1 MSKITA
7 IELEN
12 FQSIKDSIRI
22 EFAPLTLLFG
32 PNSAGKS
39 AVFDALDLIECIWDP
54 TKHDKDHANQ
64 MIQRWIRKDAGQY
77 TPMKL
82 AIEFEYDI
90 RNHASTDIWYDDS
103 NWVCNKVRT
112 EYGSFFFNDDIFYDD
127 PERSKD
133 FENVT
138 IRMEV
143 VIALTSTEGLFSE
156 KNDKDSQEKIPVIK
170 FLKISSP
177 NTKILEYGYATEDEG
192 ISYKP
197 YHLRSYGLPAKI
209 YKDTVFVR
217 SSLMS
222 EENTQQKSI
231 DSDAYECNTYI
242 PQLELTSVAKMDTSS
257 GSSTYYSIFTETFSD
272 IVFYFGTVIGKNF
285 RNSSPLVKADR
296 RVPSPVEALFVVD
309 FKLEGWWN
317 TTGIHAATSPAK
329 LLRNEVTSRDPHY
342 TLIANA
348 AHASL
353 LLKTANS
360 DFWGSSHA
368 AKYLEELRD
377 QASLISIINEHL
389 SDHLF
394 SEKLYKIDCESTLM
408 VPIDLSEDDPWDYY
422 ALAQPAAVRLL
433 LRDGEGRKLDLQD
446 VGSGIPFVLPVLYAS
461 VYGDLSRIQQP
472 ELHLHPALQSE
483 LADVFI
489 SEINKSK
496 GKLFLV
502 ETHSEHLLLR
512 LLRRIRDK
520 EKDLPSSSSLP
531 LTTSDVAIYY
541 FNPQVAGGTIVTRQ
555 FVTPLGDFYNDWPR
569 GFFSD
574 RDGDLFNV

>member
-1 MSKITA
+1 MSKISA

-12 FQSIKDSIRI
+12 FQSIKNSIRI

-54 TKHDKDHANQ
+54 TKHNKKQANE
-64 MIQRWIRKDAGQY
+64 MIQRWIRKDDGQY
-77 TPMKL
+77 SPMKL

-90 RNHASTDIWYDDS
+90 RNHSSTDIWYTDS
-103 NWVCNKVRT
+103 NWACNKVRT
-112 EYGSFFFNDDIFYDD
+112 EYGSFFFNEDIFYDD
-127 PERSKD
+127 PERSKS

-138 IRMEV
+138 IRLEV
-143 VIALTSTEGLFSE
+143 VITLTSVEGLFSE
-156 KNDKDSQEKIPVIK
+156 KSDKDSHERIPVIK

-177 NTKILEYGYATEDEG
+177 NTNILQYGYATEDDEG
-192 ISYKP
+192 SFKP
-197 YHLRSYGLPAKI
+197 DHLRSYGLPAKI
-209 YKDTVFVR
+209 FKDTEFAG
-217 SSLMS
+217 SSLFS
-222 EENTQQKSI
+222 EGRSHQRSV
-231 DSDAYECNTYI
+231 DSDAYECQTHI
-242 PQLELTSVAKMDTSS
+242 PQLELTSVAKIDHNFESS
-257 GSSTYYSIFTETFSD
+257 AYYSIFAENFSD
-272 IVFYFGTVIGKNF
+272 IVFYFGTVISETF

-296 RVPSPVEALFVVD
+296 RVPSPAEALFVVD
-309 FKLEGWWN
+309 FKLQGWWN

-329 LLRNEVTSRDPHY
+329 LLMDQVTSRDPHY

-353 LLKTANS
+353 LLKTANA

-377 QASLISIINEHL
+377 KASLISIINEHL

-461 VYGDLSRIQQP
+461 VYGALSRIQQP
-472 ELHLHPALQSE
+472 ELHLHPALQSQ

-489 SEINKSK
+489 EEINKSR
-496 GKLFLV
+496 GKLFIV

-520 EKDLPSSSSLP
+520 EKNIPSSSSLP
-531 LTTSDVAIYY
+531 LTNSDVAIYY
-541 FNPQVAGGTIVTRQ
+541 FNPQVAGGTVVTRQ
-555 FVTPLGDFYNDWPR
+555 LVTPLGDFYNDWPR

>member
-12 FQSIKDSIRI
+12 FQSIKDSVRI

-90 RNHASTDIWYDDS
+90 RKHASTDIWYDDS

-127 PERSKD
+127 PEISKD

-170 FLKISSP
+170 FLKISSL

-197 YHLRSYGLPAKI
+197 NHLRSYGLPAKI

-222 EENTQQKSI
+222 EEYSPRKSI
-231 DSDAYECNTYI
+231 DSDAYECNNYI
-242 PQLELTSVAKMDTSS
+242 PQLELTSIAKMDDKL
-257 GSSTYYSIFTETFSD
+257 GSSNYDSIFTETFSD

-360 DFWGSSHA
+360 NFWGSSHA

-489 SEINKSK
+489 SEMNKSK

-520 EKDLPSSSSLP
+520 EKNLPSSSSLP

-541 FNPQVAGGTIVTRQ
+541 FNPQVAGGTVVTRQ
-555 FVTPLGDFYNDWPR
+555 LVTPLGDFYNDWPR

>member
-54 TKHDKDHANQ
+54 TKHDKNHANE
-64 MIQRWIRKDAGQY
+64 MIQRWIRKDVGQY
-77 TPMKL
+77 SPMRL

-90 RNHASTDIWYDDS
+90 RNHASTDIWYKDS
-103 NWVCNKVRT
+103 NWACNKVRT

-138 IRMEV
+138 IRIEV
-143 VIALTSTEGLFSE
+143 VITLSSIEGLFSE
-156 KNDKDSQEKIPVIK
+156 KTDKDSHENIPVIK
-170 FLKISSP
+170 FLKISSLK
-177 NTKILEYGYATEDEG
+177 TKILEYGYFTEADG
-192 ISYKP
+192 NDYRPDS
-197 YHLRSYGLPAKI
+197 LRSYGLPAKI
-209 YKDTVFVR
+209 YKDTEFAGGALEIEGRTHQR
-217 SSLMS
+217 SVS
-222 EENTQQKSI
+222 
-231 DSDAYECNTYI
+231 SDAYECQIHI
-242 PQLELTSVAKMDTSS
+242 PQLELSSVAKIDNNFDSS
-257 GSSTYYSIFTETFSD
+257 SYYSIFAENFSD
-272 IVFYFGTVIGKNF
+272 IVFYFGTVIGETF

-296 RVPSPVEALFVVD
+296 RVPSPAEALFVVD
-309 FKLEGWWN
+309 FKLSGWWN

-329 LLRNEVTSRDPHY
+329 LLRNQVSSRDPHY

-368 AKYLEELRD
+368 AKYLEELLD
-377 QASLISIINEHL
+377 QASLITIINEHL

-433 LRDGEGRKLDLQD
+433 LKDGEGRKLDLQD

-461 VYGDLSRIQQP
+461 VCGYLSRIQQP

-489 SEINKSK
+489 AEINKSAD
-496 GKLFLV
+496 KLFIV

-520 EKDLPSSSSLP
+520 EKNLPSSSSLP
-531 LTTSDVAIYY
+531 LSTSDVAIYY
-541 FNPQVAGGTIVTRQ
+541 FNPQVAGGTVVTRQ
-555 FVTPLGDFYNDWPR
+555 LVTPLGDFYNDWPR

>member
-12 FQSIKDSIRI
+12 FQSIKDLIRI

-54 TKHDKDHANQ
+54 TKHDKNHANE

-77 TPMKL
+77 SPMRL

-90 RNHASTDIWYDDS
+90 RNHASTDIWYKDS
-103 NWVCNKVRT
+103 NWACNKVRT

-138 IRMEV
+138 IRIEV
-143 VIALTSTEGLFSE
+143 VITLTSIEGLFSE
-156 KNDKDSQEKIPVIK
+156 KTDKDSHENIPVIK
-170 FLKISSP
+170 FLKISSLK
-177 NTKILEYGYATEDEG
+177 TKILEYGYFTEADG
-192 ISYKP
+192 KDYRP
-197 YHLRSYGLPAKI
+197 DNLRSYGLPAKI
-209 YKDTVFVR
+209 YKDTEFAGGSLEIEGRTHQR
-217 SSLMS
+217 SVS
-222 EENTQQKSI
+222 
-231 DSDAYECNTYI
+231 SDAYECQIHI
-242 PQLELTSVAKMDTSS
+242 PQLELSSVAKIDNNFDSS
-257 GSSTYYSIFTETFSD
+257 SYYSIFAENFSD
-272 IVFYFGTVIGKNF
+272 IVFYFGTVIGETF

-296 RVPSPVEALFVVD
+296 RVPSPAEALFVVD
-309 FKLEGWWN
+309 FKLSGWWN

-329 LLRNEVTSRDPHY
+329 LLRNQVSSKDPHY
-342 TLIANA
+342 TLIASA

-377 QASLISIINEHL
+377 QASLITIINEHL

-433 LRDGEGRKLDLQD
+433 LKDGEGRKLDLQD

-461 VYGDLSRIQQP
+461 VCGYLSRIQQP

-489 SEINKSK
+489 AEINKSED
-496 GKLFLV
+496 KLFIV

-520 EKDLPSSSSLP
+520 AKNLPSSSLLP

-541 FNPQVAGGTIVTRQ
+541 FNPQVAGGTVVTRQ
-555 FVTPLGDFYNDWPR
+555 LVTPLGDFYNDWPR

>member
-54 TKHDKDHANQ
+54 TKHDKNHANE

-77 TPMKL
+77 SPMRL

-90 RNHASTDIWYDDS
+90 RNHASTDIWYKDS
-103 NWVCNKVRT
+103 NWACNKVRT

-138 IRMEV
+138 IRIEV
-143 VIALTSTEGLFSE
+143 VITLTSIEGLFSE
-156 KNDKDSQEKIPVIK
+156 KTDKDSHENIPVIK
-170 FLKISSP
+170 FLKISSLK
-177 NTKILEYGYATEDEG
+177 TKILEYGYFTEADG
-192 ISYKP
+192 NDYRPDS
-197 YHLRSYGLPAKI
+197 LRSYGLPAKI
-209 YKDTVFVR
+209 YKDTEFAGGALEIEGRTHQR
-217 SSLMS
+217 SVS
-222 EENTQQKSI
+222 
-231 DSDAYECNTYI
+231 SDAYECQIHI
-242 PQLELTSVAKMDTSS
+242 PQLELSSVAKIDNNFDSS
-257 GSSTYYSIFTETFSD
+257 SYYSIFAENFSD
-272 IVFYFGTVIGKNF
+272 IVFYFGTVIGETF

-296 RVPSPVEALFVVD
+296 RVPSPAEALFVVD
-309 FKLEGWWN
+309 FKLSGWWN

-329 LLRNEVTSRDPHY
+329 LLRNQVSSRDPHY

-368 AKYLEELRD
+368 AKYLEELLD
-377 QASLISIINEHL
+377 QASLITIINEHL

-433 LRDGEGRKLDLQD
+433 LKDGEGRKLDLQD

-461 VYGDLSRIQQP
+461 VCGYLSRIQQP

-489 SEINKSK
+489 AEINKSAD
-496 GKLFLV
+496 KLFIV

-520 EKDLPSSSSLP
+520 EKNLPSSSSLP
-531 LTTSDVAIYY
+531 LSTSDVAIYY
-541 FNPQVAGGTIVTRQ
+541 FNPQVAGGTVVTRQ
-555 FVTPLGDFYNDWPR
+555 LVTPLGDFYNDWPR

>member
-54 TKHDKDHANQ
+54 TKHDKNHANE

-77 TPMKL
+77 SPMRL

-90 RNHASTDIWYDDS
+90 RNHASTDIWYKDS
-103 NWVCNKVRT
+103 NWACNKVRT

-138 IRMEV
+138 IRIEV
-143 VIALTSTEGLFSE
+143 VITLTSIEGLFSE
-156 KNDKDSQEKIPVIK
+156 KTDKDSHENIPVIK
-170 FLKISSP
+170 FLKISSLK
-177 NTKILEYGYATEDEG
+177 TKILEYGYFTEADG
-192 ISYKP
+192 KDYRPDS
-197 YHLRSYGLPAKI
+197 LRSYGLPAKI
-209 YKDTVFVR
+209 YKDTEFAGGALEIEGRTHQR
-217 SSLMS
+217 SVS
-222 EENTQQKSI
+222 
-231 DSDAYECNTYI
+231 SDAYECQIHI
-242 PQLELTSVAKMDTSS
+242 PQLELSSVAKIDNNFDSS
-257 GSSTYYSIFTETFSD
+257 SYYSIFAENFSD
-272 IVFYFGTVIGKNF
+272 IVFYFGTVIGETF

-296 RVPSPVEALFVVD
+296 RVPSPAEALFVVD
-309 FKLEGWWN
+309 FKLSGWWN

-329 LLRNEVTSRDPHY
+329 LLRNQVSSRDPHY

-368 AKYLEELRD
+368 AKYLEELLD
-377 QASLISIINEHL
+377 QASLITIINEHL

-433 LRDGEGRKLDLQD
+433 LKDGEGRKLDLQD

-461 VYGDLSRIQQP
+461 VCGYLSRIQQP

-489 SEINKSK
+489 AEINKSAD
-496 GKLFLV
+496 KLFIV

-520 EKDLPSSSSLP
+520 EKNLPSSSSLP
-531 LTTSDVAIYY
+531 LSTSDVAIYY
-541 FNPQVAGGTIVTRQ
+541 FNPQVAGGTVVTRQ
-555 FVTPLGDFYNDWPR
+555 LVTPLGDFYNDWPR